1 MAAMDVQKDITL
13 PADPAAVLRLWLDP
27 AFHQRRCEAAHAV
40 HYEVNVDPVGATT
53 APATVTTS
61 RALPT
66 DRLPDLV
73 RSFVGQ
79 TLTLVERIDWTDESS
94 AAVHVRV
101 EGAPITLTGAYALG
115 PAPEGGSRLAVR
127 AEVKATVP
135 IIGRKIEQMV
145 LPVMQSALDADE
157 RLARE
162 ALTAR

>member
-27 AFHQRRCEAAHAV
+27 AFHERRCEAAHAV
-40 HYEVNVDPVGATT
+40 RYEVNVEPAGATT
-53 APATVTTS
+53 APATVATS

-79 TLTLVERIDWTDESS
+79 TLTLVERIDWTDAAS

-115 PAPEGGSRLAVR
+115 PGPEGGSRLAVR

-135 IIGRKIEQMV
+135 IIGRRIEQMV
-145 LPVMQSALDADE
+145 LPVMQSALEADE

-162 ALTAR
+162 ALSAR